1 MARKTDYYKIS
12 FDTITDKDALNLM
25 AISRNGISYVVFA
38 GVMKKTPFSLSEW
51 SDFLNMSLRTMQR
64 YLKKKKSFDSIYAQR
79 ILEINLLYNQGV
91 ALFGSN
97 DKFNTWLDTKNIA
110 LGGIKPKQLMDN
122 GFGIDVL
129 KKELGRLEHG
139 ILA

>member
-12 FDTITDKDALNLM
+12 FDTITDKDALNLI
-25 AISRNGISYVVFA
+25 AITKNGISYGVFT
-38 GVMKKTPFSLSEW
+38 GMMKKTPFSLNEW

-91 ALFGSN
+91 TLFGSN
-97 DKFNTWLDTKNIA
+97 DKFNTWLDTKSIA

-122 GFGIDVL
+122 VFGIDVL
-129 KKELGRLEHG
+129 KNELGRIEHG